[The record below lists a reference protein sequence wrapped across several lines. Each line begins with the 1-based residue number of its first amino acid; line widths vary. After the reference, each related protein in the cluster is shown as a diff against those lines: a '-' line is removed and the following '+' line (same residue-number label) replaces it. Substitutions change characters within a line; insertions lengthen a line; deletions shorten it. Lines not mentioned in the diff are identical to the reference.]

1 MAYRRRKAGNMVR
14 DGQAEAAEAEEF
26 SRVPIEAR
34 SIRSL
39 GSTVEGSGEPP

>member
-14 DGQAEAAEAEEF
+14 DGQAEAAEAEF

-39 GSTVEGSGEPP
+39 GATVEGSGEPP